1 MKKVYT
7 KKIFSISFAFCLL
20 MLCCDFCFALYY
32 KNVLTSEASFVG
44 YFMEPTMKHDAIPS
58 VVANGIL
65 NAKVYVDFGDCTS
78 ANTYLEYNF
87 DGSSTFTTITK
98 ENINSKYDF
107 YMGVP
112 KEEITPD
119 KTKIYYRV
127 KTVLQSSEGEKTLY
141 KPEGASETTFATADI
156 VSKIERDINGTTG
169 DEITVFCGDQSKTG
183 DSGNIKV
190 KVPAGAY
197 SGDKK
202 VTINFLEDIEAL
214 DSEDVVTAVSVK
226 IDGGTTETLTK
237 PIEIRNLP
245 LQNEA
250 KANRFAMQY
259 KNDPD
264 WEPATG
270 ANLNVDRTN
279 QVFSF
284 SAGKLGYSQVIESIV
299 LTN

>member
-20 MLCCDFCFALYY
+20 MLCCDFCFAGSSEI
-32 KNVLTSEASFVG
+32 KKTITSEVSFVG
-44 YFMEPTMKHDAIPS
+44 YFMEPTMEHEAIPS

-98 ENINSKYDF
+98 ENINSKYAF

-141 KPEGASETTFATADI
+141 APEGASETAFVSAD
-156 VSKIERDINGTTG
+156 VVKSIECSLGETK
-169 DEITVFCGDQSKTG
+169 EVFCGDQSKTG
-183 DSGNIKV
+183 NSAYMVV

-202 VTINFLEDIEAL
+202 VTVNFLEDIEA
-214 DSEDVVTAVSVK
+214 
-226 IDGGTTETLTK
+226 
-237 PIEIRNLP
+237 
-245 LQNEA
+245 
-250 KANRFAMQY
+250 
-259 KNDPD
+259 
-264 WEPATG
+264 
-270 ANLNVDRTN
+270 
-279 QVFSF
+279 
-284 SAGKLGYSQVIESIV
+284 
-299 LTN
+299 